1 VTDSPRVLIVDDQP
15 DFAKGLVRLL
25 APKLPDVAVSCVL
38 SGDAALADLAAAPCD
53 VLVTDLR
60 MPGLTGLDLL
70 PKALALAPNLG
81 IVLVTAH
88 GDIDSA
94 VLALKAGAYD
104 FLTKPVD
111 SDHLARVIAK
121 GLERAALLREN
132 RRLRAVVAACRVD
145 SGLLGQSAA
154 MRHVKDTIAAVAAS
168 DYTVLVRGESGT
180 GKELAARAI
189 HAQSHRAGGP
199 FLSVNCPAIPD
210 QILESELFGHVRG
223 AFTGAE
229 RDRRGLFVAAN
240 GGILVLDEIGD
251 IPMSVQTKLLR
262 VLQEREVRPV
272 GSSKSIP
279 VDVRILASTNQDLE
293 ARILDKTFREDL
305 YYRLNVLTLRLP
317 PLRDRRDDIPLL
329 ATAFLERACREMGV
343 GDKEFS
349 PEGLAALTGRD
360 WPGNVRELFNFV
372 RRLTVF
378 SHGDVISAAAV
389 ADADPDTTDGSDQ
402 RDEDDGTATPYLE
415 AKAQVVDAFTRRY
428 VERLLGQTRGN
439 ISEAARVSGLERV
452 SLQKILRRLGIAA
465 EGFRR
470 GGW

>member
-1 VTDSPRVLIVDDQP
+1 MTDSPRVLIVDDQP

-25 APKLPDVAVSCVL
+25 APKLPEASLSCVL
-38 SGDAALADLAAAPCD
+38 SGEAALADLAGAPCD
-53 VLVTDLR
+53 VMVTDLR

-132 RRLRAVVAACRVD
+132 RRLRAAVAACGAE
-145 SGLLGQSAA
+145 SGLLGQSPAV
-154 MRHVKDTIAAVAAS
+154 RHIKDTIAAVAAS
-168 DYTVLVRGESGT
+168 DYTVLIRGESGT

-189 HAQSHRAGGP
+189 HAQSRRAGGP

-329 ATAFLERACREMGV
+329 ATAFLERACREMGI

-349 PEGLAALTGRD
+349 PEGLAALAGRD

-378 SHGDVISAAAV
+378 SHSDVISQAAV
-389 ADADPDTTDGSDQ
+389 AAADSDSGNGTEPRDDDAP
-402 RDEDDGTATPYLE
+402 AAPYLE
-415 AKAQVVDAFTRRY
+415 AKAHVVDAFTRRY

-439 ISEAARVSGLERV
+439 ISEAARLSGLERV

-465 EGFRR
+465 EGFR
-470 GGW
+470 

>member
-1 VTDSPRVLIVDDQP
+1 MTDKPRVLIVDDQP

-25 APKLPDVAVSCVL
+25 TPKLPGAGLSCVL
-38 SGDAALADLAAAPCD
+38 SGEAALADLAARPCD
-53 VLVTDLR
+53 VMVTDLR

-81 IVLVTAH
+81 VVLVTAH

-121 GLERAALLREN
+121 GLERAALLGEN
-132 RRLRAVVAACRVD
+132 RRLRAAVAACRAD
-145 SGLLGQSAA
+145 SGLLGQSPA

-168 DYTVLVRGESGT
+168 DYTVLIRGESGT

-189 HAQSHRAGGP
+189 HALSRRAGGH

-293 ARILDKTFREDL
+293 ARISDKTFREDL

-317 PLRDRRDDIPLL
+317 PLRERRDDIPLL
-329 ATAFLERACREMGV
+329 ATAFLERACREMGL
-343 GDKEFS
+343 GDKEFT

-378 SHGDVISAAAV
+378 SHGDVINAAAV
-389 ADADPDTTDGSDQ
+389 ADADTGSGNGGEQ
-402 RDEDDGTATPYLE
+402 RDDDDDGTAAPYLE

-465 EGFRR
+465 EGFR
-470 GGW
+470 

>member
-1 VTDSPRVLIVDDQP
+1 MIDAPRVLIVDDQP

-25 APKLPDVAVSCVL
+25 TPKLPQASLSCVL
-38 SGDAALADLAAAPCD
+38 SGEAALADLSAKPCD
-53 VLVTDLR
+53 VMVSDLR

-70 PKALALAPNLG
+70 PKALALAPSLG
-81 IVLVTAH
+81 IVLLTAH

-94 VLALKAGAYD
+94 VLALRAGAYD

-111 SDHLARVIAK
+111 SDHLARVVAK

-132 RRLRAVVAACRVD
+132 RRLRAAAAACGTD
-145 SGLLGQSAA
+145 AGLLGESPA
-154 MRHVKDTIAAVAAS
+154 MRQVKSTIAAVAAS
-168 DYTVLVRGESGT
+168 DYTVLIRGESGT

-189 HAQSHRAGGP
+189 HALSRRVDGP
-199 FLSVNCPAIPD
+199 LLSVNCPAIPD

-279 VDVRILASTNQDLE
+279 VDVRILAATNQDLE
-293 ARILDKTFREDL
+293 ARIADKTFREDL
-305 YYRLNVLTLRLP
+305 YYRLNVLTVRLP
-317 PLRDRRDDIPLL
+317 PLRERRNDLPLL
-329 ATAFLERACREMGV
+329 ATAFLERACREMGL
-343 GDKEFS
+343 GDKELS

-360 WPGNVRELFNFV
+360 WPGNVRELLNFV

-389 ADADPDTTDGSDQ
+389 ANADPGHGAEAGDDDEVDGA
-402 RDEDDGTATPYLE
+402 TTPYLE
-415 AKAQVVDAFTRRY
+415 AKAQVVDVFTRRY
-428 VERLLGQTRGN
+428 VERLLKQTRGN
-439 ISEAARVSGLERV
+439 VSEAARASGLERV

-465 EGFRR
+465 EGFR
-470 GGW
+470 

>member
-1 VTDSPRVLIVDDQP
+1 MTDSPRVLIVDDQP

-25 APKLPDVAVSCVL
+25 APKLPEASLSCVL
-38 SGDAALADLAAAPCD
+38 SGEAALADLAGAPCD
-53 VLVTDLR
+53 VMVTDLR

-121 GLERAALLREN
+121 GLERAGLLREN
-132 RRLRAVVAACRVD
+132 RRLRAAVAACGAE
-145 SGLLGQSAA
+145 SGLLGQSPAV
-154 MRHVKDTIAAVAAS
+154 RHIKDTIAAVAAS
-168 DYTVLVRGESGT
+168 DYTVLIRGESGT

-189 HAQSHRAGGP
+189 HAQSRRAGGP

-329 ATAFLERACREMGV
+329 ATAFLERACREMGI

-349 PEGLAALTGRD
+349 PEGLAALAGRD

-378 SHGDVISAAAV
+378 SHSDVISQAAV
-389 ADADPDTTDGSDQ
+389 AAADSDSGNGTEPRDDDAP
-402 RDEDDGTATPYLE
+402 AAPYLE
-415 AKAQVVDAFTRRY
+415 AKAHVVDAFTRRY

-439 ISEAARVSGLERV
+439 ISEAARLSGLERV

-465 EGFRR
+465 EGFR
-470 GGW
+470 

>member
-1 VTDSPRVLIVDDQP
+1 MTENPRVLVVDDQP

-25 APKLPDVAVSCVL
+25 APKLPDAALSCVL
-38 SGDAALADLAAAPCD
+38 SGEAALADLAVTPCD
-53 VLVTDLR
+53 VMVTDLR

-81 IVLVTAH
+81 VVLLTAH

-94 VLALKAGAYD
+94 VLALRAGAYD

-132 RRLRAVVAACRVD
+132 KRLRAAVAACGAD
-145 SGLLGQSAA
+145 AGLLGQSPA
-154 MRHVKDTIAAVAAS
+154 MRRVKDTIAAVAAS
-168 DYTVLVRGESGT
+168 DYTVLIRGESGT

-189 HAQSHRAGGP
+189 HALSRRAGGP

-279 VDVRILASTNQDLE
+279 VDVRILAATNQDLE
-293 ARILDKTFREDL
+293 AKIADKTFREDL
-305 YYRLNVLTLRLP
+305 YYRLNVLTVRLP
-317 PLRDRRDDIPLL
+317 PLRERRDDIPLL
-329 ATAFLERACREMGV
+329 ATAFLERACREMGL

-349 PEGLAALTGRD
+349 PEGLAALAGRD
-360 WPGNVRELFNFV
+360 WPGNVRELLNFV

-378 SHGDVISAAAV
+378 SHGDVISQAAIAAADPGHGDA
-389 ADADPDTTDGSDQ
+389 ADE
-402 RDEDDGTATPYLE
+402 RDDDAGAATPYLE

-439 ISEAARVSGLERV
+439 VSEAARVSGLERV
-452 SLQKILRRLGIAA
+452 SLQKILRRLGISAD
-465 EGFRR
+465 GFR
-470 GGW
+470 

>member
-1 VTDSPRVLIVDDQP
+1 MNDTPRVLIVDDQP

-25 APKLPDVAVSCVL
+25 APKLPGSALSCVL
-38 SGDAALADLAAAPCD
+38 SGEAALDDLASSPCD

-60 MPGLTGLDLL
+60 MPGLSGLELL
-70 PKALALAPNLG
+70 GRALALDPQLG
-81 IVLVTAH
+81 VVLLTAH
-88 GDIDSA
+88 GDIDTA
-94 VLALKAGAYD
+94 VMALKAGAYD

-111 SDHLARVIAK
+111 SEHLARVVAK

-132 RRLRAVVAACRVD
+132 SRLRAAIRACGAD
-145 SGLLGQSAA
+145 AGLLGQSPA
-154 MRHVKDTIAAVAAS
+154 MIQIKEAIAAVAGS
-168 DYTVLVRGESGT
+168 EYTVLIRGESGT

-189 HAQSHRAGGP
+189 HSLSRRASGP

-210 QILESELFGHVRG
+210 QLLESELFGHVRG

-229 RDRRGLFVAAN
+229 RDRKGLFLSAN
-240 GGILVLDEIGD
+240 GGVIVLDEIGD

-272 GSSKSIP
+272 GSSKSVPI
-279 VDVRILASTNQDLE
+279 DVRILASTNQDLE
-293 ARILDKTFREDL
+293 AKIAGKSFREDL
-305 YYRLNVLTLRLP
+305 YYRLNVLTVRLP
-317 PLRDRRDDIPLL
+317 PLRERREDIPLL
-329 ATAFLERACREMGV
+329 ATAFLERACRETGI

-349 PEGLAALTGRD
+349 AEALAALTGRE

-378 SHGDVISAAAV
+378 CRGDVIGPSAVAAADPGQTDP
-389 ADADPDTTDGSDQ
+389 AEPEGDDDAP
-402 RDEDDGTATPYLE
+402 APYLE

-428 VERLLGQTRGN
+428 VERLLGRTRGN
-439 ISEAARVSGLERV
+439 VSEAARLSGLERV

-465 EGFRR
+465 EGYR
-470 GGW
+470 

>member
-1 VTDSPRVLIVDDQP
+1 M
-15 DFAKGLVRLL
+15 
-25 APKLPDVAVSCVL
+25 
-38 SGDAALADLAAAPCD
+38 
-53 VLVTDLR
+53 VTDLR
-60 MPGLTGLDLL
+60 MPGLSGLDLL
-70 PKALALAPNLG
+70 PRALALQPALG
-81 IVLVTAH
+81 VVLLTAH
-88 GDIDSA
+88 GDIDS
-94 VLALKAGAYD
+94 VVVALKAGAYD
-104 FLTKPVD
+104 FLTKPVE

-121 GLERAALLREN
+121 GLERAGLLREN
-132 RRLRAVVAACRVD
+132 RRLRAAVAAC
-145 SGLLGQSAA
+145 GAQAGMLGASPA
-154 MRHVKDTIAAVAAS
+154 MGQVKQTIAAVAAS

-189 HAQSHRAGGP
+189 HALSRRAGGP

-229 RDRRGLFVAAN
+229 RDRRGLFVAAS

-293 ARILDKTFREDL
+293 AKIHDKTFREDL
-305 YYRLNVLTLRLP
+305 YYRLNVLTVRLP
-317 PLRDRRDDIPLL
+317 PLRERREDIPLL
-329 ATAFLERACREMGV
+329 ATAFLERACREMGLA
-343 GDKEFS
+343 DKEFS
-349 PEGLAALTGRD
+349 PEALAGLTGRD

-378 SHGDVISAAAV
+378 SPGDGISAAAV
-389 ADADPDTTDGSDQ
+389 AEADPGASDPSQ
-402 RDEDDGTATPYLE
+402 ADEVGETSHAPYLE

-428 VERLLGQTRGN
+428 VERLLKQTRGN
-439 ISEAARVSGLERV
+439 VSEAARVSGLERV

-465 EGFRR
+465 DGFR
-470 GGW
+470 

>member
-1 VTDSPRVLIVDDQP
+1 VNDTPRLLIVDDQP

-25 APKLPDVAVSCVL
+25 APKLPGVAVSCVL
-38 SGDAALADLAAAPCD
+38 SAEAALADLAGSPCD
-53 VLVTDLR
+53 VMVTDLR
-60 MPGLTGLDLL
+60 MPGLSGLDLL
-70 PKALALAPNLG
+70 PRALALQPALG
-81 IVLVTAH
+81 VVLLTAH

-94 VLALKAGAYD
+94 VVALKAGAYD
-104 FLTKPVD
+104 FLTKPVE

-121 GLERAALLREN
+121 GLERAGLLREN
-132 RRLRAVVAACRVD
+132 RRLRAAVAAC
-145 SGLLGQSAA
+145 GAQAGMLGASPA
-154 MRHVKDTIAAVAAS
+154 MGQVKQTIAAVAAS

-189 HAQSHRAGGP
+189 HTLSRRAGGP

-229 RDRRGLFVAAN
+229 RDRRGLFVAAS

-293 ARILDKTFREDL
+293 AKIHDKTFREDL
-305 YYRLNVLTLRLP
+305 YYRLNVLTVRLP
-317 PLRDRRDDIPLL
+317 PLRERREDIPLL
-329 ATAFLERACREMGV
+329 ATAFLERACREMGL

-349 PEGLAALTGRD
+349 PEALAGLTGRD

-378 SHGDVISAAAV
+378 SPGDVINAAAV
-389 ADADPDTTDGSDQ
+389 AEADPGASDPAQ
-402 RDEDDGTATPYLE
+402 ADEVGETSHAPYLE

-428 VERLLGQTRGN
+428 VERLLKQTRGN
-439 ISEAARVSGLERV
+439 VSEAARVSGLERV

-465 EGFRR
+465 EGFR
-470 GGW
+470 

>member
-1 VTDSPRVLIVDDQP
+1 MNDRPRVLVVDDQP

-25 APKLPDVAVSCVL
+25 TPKLPKAALSCVL
-38 SGDAALADLAAAPCD
+38 SAEAALDDLAGAPCD
-53 VLVTDLR
+53 VMVTDLR
-60 MPGLTGLDLL
+60 MPGLSGLELL
-70 PKALALAPNLG
+70 PRALALQPALG
-81 IVLVTAH
+81 VVLLTAH

-104 FLTKPVD
+104 FLTKPAD

-121 GLERAALLREN
+121 GLERAELLREN
-132 RRLRAVVAACRVD
+132 RRLRAAMAAC
-145 SGLLGQSAA
+145 GAQAGMLGESAA
-154 MRHVKDTIAAVAAS
+154 MRQVKQTIAAVAAS
-168 DYTVLVRGESGT
+168 DYTVLIRGESGT
-180 GKELAARAI
+180 GKELAARAV
-189 HAQSHRAGGP
+189 HALSRRAGGA

-229 RDRRGLFVAAN
+229 RDRRGLFVAAS
-240 GGILVLDEIGD
+240 GGVLVLDEIGD

-293 ARILDKTFREDL
+293 ARIADKTFREDL
-305 YYRLNVLTLRLP
+305 YYRLNVLTVRLP
-317 PLRDRRDDIPLL
+317 PLRERRDDIALL
-329 ATAFLERACREMGV
+329 ATAFLERACREMGI

-349 PEGLAALTGRD
+349 PEALAALAGRD

-378 SHGDVISAAAV
+378 SPGDVISAAAV
-389 ADADPDTTDGSDQ
+389 TEADPGMGEQPQAEGLTESASAG
-402 RDEDDGTATPYLE
+402 PYLE

-428 VERLLGQTRGN
+428 VERLLKQTRGN
-439 ISEAARVSGLERV
+439 VSEAARVSGLERV
-452 SLQKILRRLGIAA
+452 SLQKILKRLGIAA
-465 EGFRR
+465 DTFR
-470 GGW
+470 

>member
-1 VTDSPRVLIVDDQP
+1 MTDSPRVLIVDDQP

-25 APKLPDVAVSCVL
+25 APKLPEASLSCVL
-38 SGDAALADLAAAPCD
+38 SGEAALADLAGAPCD
-53 VLVTDLR
+53 VMVTDLR

-81 IVLVTAH
+81 IVLLTAH

-132 RRLRAVVAACRVD
+132 RRLRAAVAACGAE
-145 SGLLGQSAA
+145 SGLLGQSPAV
-154 MRHVKDTIAAVAAS
+154 RHIKDTIAAVAAS
-168 DYTVLVRGESGT
+168 DYTVLIRGESGT

-189 HAQSHRAGGP
+189 HAQSRRAGGP

-317 PLRDRRDDIPLL
+317 PLRDRREDIPLL
-329 ATAFLERACREMGV
+329 ATAFLERACREMGI

-349 PEGLAALTGRD
+349 PEGLAALAGRD

-378 SHGDVISAAAV
+378 SHGDVISQAAV
-389 ADADPDTTDGSDQ
+389 ANADPGNGAGNGAGQ
-402 RDEDDGTATPYLE
+402 RDDDAPATPYLE
-415 AKAQVVDAFTRRY
+415 AKAHVVDAFTRRY

-439 ISEAARVSGLERV
+439 ISEAARLSGLERV

-465 EGFRR
+465 EGFR
-470 GGW
+470 

>member
-1 VTDSPRVLIVDDQP
+1 MNHAPRVLVVDDQP

-25 APKLPDVAVSCVL
+25 TQKLPQAAVSCVL
-38 SGDAALADLAAAPCD
+38 SGEAALTDLAAAPCD
-53 VLVTDLR
+53 VMVTDLR
-60 MPGLTGLDLL
+60 MPGLSGLDLL
-70 PKALALAPNLG
+70 PKALAVAPNLG
-81 IVLVTAH
+81 IVLLTAH

-121 GLERAALLREN
+121 GLERAALLHEN
-132 RRLRAVVAACRVD
+132 RRLRAAAAACGAD
-145 SGLLGQSAA
+145 AGLLGQSPA
-154 MRHVKDTIAAVAAS
+154 MRQVKQTIAAVAAS
-168 DYTVLVRGESGT
+168 DYTVLIRGESGT

-189 HAQSHRAGGP
+189 HAQSRRAGGP

-240 GGILVLDEIGD
+240 GGSLVLDEIGD

-279 VDVRILASTNQDLE
+279 VDVRILAATNQDLE
-293 ARILDKTFREDL
+293 ARINDKTFREDL
-305 YYRLNVLTLRLP
+305 YYRLNVLTVRLP

-329 ATAFLERACREMGV
+329 ATAFLERACREMGIA
-343 GDKEFS
+343 DKDFS
-349 PEGLAALTGRD
+349 PEALADLAGRD

-378 SHGDVISAAAV
+378 SHGGVISQAAV
-389 ADADPDTTDGSDQ
+389 AEADPGSGDAAEP
-402 RDEDDGTATPYLE
+402 RDDEAGAATPYLE
-415 AKAQVVDAFTRRY
+415 AKAHVVDAFTRRY
-428 VERLLGQTRGN
+428 VERLLKLTRGN

-465 EGFRR
+465 EGFR
-470 GGW
+470 